1 MACKTA
7 TPLRD
12 PCESVVPLPC
22 FPVLPKAVRMR
33 LTEGQ
38 PAVLGTVAQD
48 TDVIALVKIT
58 LLAGNRKPSQTSFG
72 QNEHL
77 LEAIS
82 ENPRYTGLFIAP
94 SFISPFFASL
104 STDGFPLLGPSK
116 PAQAETNVLVPIPSS
131 KERES
136 DCLRLDELWL
146 GRSLSF
152 NRNTASRE
160 LLKAEN
166 KG

>member
-7 TPLRD
+7 TPLRG

-22 FPVLPKAVRMR
+22 FPELHKAVRMR

-48 TDVIALVKIT
+48 TDVIVLVKIT
-58 LLAGNRKPSQTSFG
+58 SLAGNRKPSQTSFG

-104 STDGFPLLGPSK
+104 STDGFPLLGPS
-116 PAQAETNVLVPIPSS
+116 
-131 KERES
+131 
-136 DCLRLDELWL
+136 
-146 GRSLSF
+146 
-152 NRNTASRE
+152 
-160 LLKAEN
+160 
-166 KG
+166 